1 MLSRRLS
8 EFVQALRGAGLRI
21 SPDEAALAMQA
32 VAMLGYDSRQ
42 QFHDALSV
50 TLVKDEQ
57 HRVAFE
63 DTFVR
68 YFEGQE
74 GRSEAEQTEAAEPPG
89 MPAALAPES
98 MGADVADQVADSEE
112 EASANAALQDLLS
125 SSPEQLQQQ
134 MAEAAASMD
143 FTQMQVITQQGLY
156 TRRLLM
162 NMGMGAV
169 DDRIIALSRG
179 DAASDARA
187 EGLREWRGRV
197 REQAASLVRRQFLLH
212 GAAKGRELR
221 EQTMR
226 QVAFRDLREFREVKA
241 LVRKMARRL
250 ASAHQRRMR
259 VAKRGQLDARRTLG
273 RSIRHDGVPASL
285 VWRRKPPHK
294 SRVMV
299 ICDVSSSVS
308 DAARFLLQ
316 FLYALN
322 DVLPRVRS
330 FAFASRFDEITE
342 DFQRFP
348 PDVAVARVLDR
359 LSGSGTDYGEML
371 EQFLRRCEREL
382 DRHTTVIILGDARN
396 NALPERAELLGQVRR
411 RVKQIW
417 WLNPESRSQWN
428 SGDAVMDRYLPH
440 CRMARRC
447 ANLNDLEQVVD
458 GLLGS
463 LRQQ

>member
-21 SPDEAALAMQA
+21 SPDEAAIAMQA
-32 VAMLGYDSRQ
+32 VALVGYEPRQ

-50 TLVKDEQ
+50 SLLKDEQ
-57 HRVAFE
+57 QRTAFE
-63 DTFVR
+63 ETFQR
-68 YFEGQE
+68 YFEGQGERRDASAEE
-74 GRSEAEQTEAAEPPG
+74 GAESVQG
-89 MPAALAPES
+89 MPDALSPVTEDSGELAPGLE
-98 MGADVADQVADSEE
+98 ALLA
-112 EASANAALQDLLS
+112 ASA
-125 SSPEQLQQQ
+125 EQLQQR
-134 MAEAAASMD
+134 MAEAAAAMD

-169 DDRIIALSRG
+169 DERILQLSEG
-179 DAASDARA
+179 GVTSEARA
-187 EGLREWRGRV
+187 DDLREWRGRV

-212 GAAKGRELR
+212 GAARGRELR

-226 QVAFRDLREFREVKA
+226 KVSFRDLREFREVKT

-250 ASAHQRRMR
+250 ASAHQRRLKI
-259 VAKRGQLDARRTLG
+259 AKRGQLDARRTLG

-285 VWRRKPPHK
+285 VWRRRPPHK

-308 DAARFLLQ
+308 EAARFLLQ

-330 FAFASRFDEITE
+330 FAFASRFDEISE
-342 DFQRFP
+342 DFQRYS

-371 EQFLRRCEREL
+371 EGFLGLCEGQL

-396 NALPERAELLGQVRR
+396 NYLPERAELLGQVRR

-417 WLNPESRSQWN
+417 WLNPESRNQWN
-428 SGDAVMDRYLPH
+428 SGDAVMASYLPH
-440 CRMARRC
+440 CRVARRC
-447 ANLNDLEQVVD
+447 ANLNDLERVVD

-463 LRQQ
+463 LRAE

>member
-21 SPDEAALAMQA
+21 SPDEAAIAMQA
-32 VAMLGYDSRQ
+32 VALVGYEPRQ

-50 TLVKDEQ
+50 SLLKDEQ
-57 HRVAFE
+57 QRTAFE
-63 DTFVR
+63 ETFQR

-74 GRSEAEQTEAAEPPG
+74 QRDASAEEGAEPVQG
-89 MPAALAPES
+89 MPDALSPATADSGELAPGLETLL
-98 MGADVADQVADSEE
+98 A
-112 EASANAALQDLLS
+112 ASA
-125 SSPEQLQQQ
+125 EQLQQR
-134 MAEAAASMD
+134 MAEAAAAMD

-162 NMGMGAV
+162 NMGMGVV
-169 DDRIIALSRG
+169 DERILQLSEG
-179 DAASDARA
+179 GVTSEARA
-187 EGLREWRGRV
+187 DDLREWRGQV

-212 GAAKGRELR
+212 GAARGRELR

-226 QVAFRDLREFREVKA
+226 QVSFRDLREFREVKT

-250 ASAHQRRMR
+250 ASAHQRRLKI
-259 VAKRGQLDARRTLG
+259 AKRGKLDARRTLG
-273 RSIRHDGVPASL
+273 RSIRHDGVPATL
-285 VWRRKPPHK
+285 VWRRRPPHK

-308 DAARFLLQ
+308 EAARFLLQ

-330 FAFASRFDEITE
+330 FAFASRFDEISE
-342 DFQRFP
+342 DFQRYS

-359 LSGSGTDYGEML
+359 LSGSGTDYGDML
-371 EQFLRRCEREL
+371 EGFLGLCEGQL

-396 NALPERAELLGQVRR
+396 NYLPERAELLGQVRR

-417 WLNPESRSQWN
+417 WLNPESRNQWN
-428 SGDAVMDRYLPH
+428 SGDAVMASYLPH
-440 CRMARRC
+440 CRVARRC
-447 ANLNDLEQVVD
+447 ANLNDLERVVD

-463 LRQQ
+463 LRAE

>member
-1 MLSRRLS
+1 MLTRRLA

-21 SPDEAALAMQA
+21 SPDEATVAMQA
-32 VAMLGYDSRQ
+32 VALVGYESRQ

-50 TLVKDEQ
+50 SLLKEEQ

-63 DTFVR
+63 ETFQR
-68 YFEGQE
+68 YFDQQ
-74 GRSEAEQTEAAEPPG
+74 GRQDSKEEAGPVDTATG
-89 MPAALAPES
+89 MPEPVVQAAQSGE
-98 MGADVADQVADSEE
+98 GER
-112 EASANAALQDLLS
+112 ANAALNDLLS
-125 SSPEQLQQQ
+125 ASVEQLQQR
-134 MAEAAASMD
+134 MAEAAAAMD

-169 DDRIIALSRG
+169 DERVLQLSQG
-179 DAASDARA
+179 NAASEARA
-187 EGLREWRGRV
+187 DDLREWRARV

-212 GAAKGRELR
+212 GAARGRELR

-226 QVAFRDLREFREVKA
+226 QVAFRDLREFREVKT

-250 ASAHQRRMR
+250 ASAHQRRMKVSR
-259 VAKRGQLDARRTLG
+259 RGQLDARRTLG

-285 VWRRKPPHK
+285 VWRQKPPHK

-330 FAFASRFDEITE
+330 FAFASRFDEISD

-348 PDVAVARVLDR
+348 PDVAVGRVLDR

-371 EQFLRRCEREL
+371 ESFLRLCEREL

-396 NALPERAELLGQVRR
+396 NYLPERAELLGQVRR

-417 WLNPESRSQWN
+417 WLNPESRGQWN
-428 SGDAVMDRYLPH
+428 SGDAVMASYLPH
-440 CRMARRC
+440 CRVARRC
-447 ANLNDLEQVVD
+447 GNLDDLERVVD

-463 LRQQ
+463 LRSD

>member
-21 SPDEAALAMQA
+21 SPDEAAIAMQA
-32 VAMLGYDSRQ
+32 VALVGYEPRQ

-50 TLVKDEQ
+50 SLLKDEQ
-57 HRVAFE
+57 QRTAFE
-63 DTFVR
+63 ETFQR
-68 YFEGQE
+68 YFEGQGERRDASAEE
-74 GRSEAEQTEAAEPPG
+74 GAESVQG
-89 MPAALAPES
+89 MPDALSPATEDNGELAS
-98 MGADVADQVADSEE
+98 GLEALLA
-112 EASANAALQDLLS
+112 ASA
-125 SSPEQLQQQ
+125 EQLQQR
-134 MAEAAASMD
+134 MAEAAAAMD

-169 DDRIIALSRG
+169 DERILQLSEG
-179 DAASDARA
+179 GVTSEARA
-187 EGLREWRGRV
+187 DDLREWRGQV

-212 GAAKGRELR
+212 GAARGRELR

-226 QVAFRDLREFREVKA
+226 QVSFRDLREFREVKT

-250 ASAHQRRMR
+250 ASAHQRRLKI
-259 VAKRGQLDARRTLG
+259 AKRGQLDARRTLG
-273 RSIRHDGVPASL
+273 RSIRHDGVPATL
-285 VWRRKPPHK
+285 VWRRRPPHK

-308 DAARFLLQ
+308 EAARFLLQ

-330 FAFASRFDEITE
+330 FAFASRFDEISE
-342 DFQRFP
+342 DFQRYS

-371 EQFLRRCEREL
+371 EGFLGLCEGQL

-396 NALPERAELLGQVRR
+396 NYLPERAELLGQVRR

-417 WLNPESRSQWN
+417 WLNPESRNQWN
-428 SGDAVMDRYLPH
+428 SGDAVMASYLPH
-440 CRMARRC
+440 CRVARRC
-447 ANLNDLEQVVD
+447 ANLNDLERVVD

-463 LRQQ
+463 LRAE

>member
-21 SPDEAALAMQA
+21 SPDEAAIAMQA
-32 VAMLGYDSRQ
+32 VALVGYEPRQ

-50 TLVKDEQ
+50 SLLKDEQ
-57 HRVAFE
+57 QRTAFE
-63 DTFVR
+63 ETFQR
-68 YFEGQE
+68 YFEGQGERRDASAGE
-74 GRSEAEQTEAAEPPG
+74 GAEPVKG
-89 MPAALAPES
+89 MPDALSAATEESGELAPGLE
-98 MGADVADQVADSEE
+98 ALLA
-112 EASANAALQDLLS
+112 ASA
-125 SSPEQLQQQ
+125 EQLQQR
-134 MAEAAASMD
+134 MAEAAAAMD

-169 DDRIIALSRG
+169 DERILQLSEG
-179 DAASDARA
+179 GVTSEARA
-187 EGLREWRGRV
+187 DDLREWRGQV

-212 GAAKGRELR
+212 GAARGRELR

-226 QVAFRDLREFREVKA
+226 QVSFRDLREFREVKT

-250 ASAHQRRMR
+250 ASAHQRRLKI
-259 VAKRGQLDARRTLG
+259 AKRGQLDARRTLG
-273 RSIRHDGVPASL
+273 RSIRHDGVPATL
-285 VWRRKPPHK
+285 VWRRRPPHK

-308 DAARFLLQ
+308 EAARFLLQ

-330 FAFASRFDEITE
+330 FAFASRFDEISE
-342 DFQRFP
+342 DFQRYS

-371 EQFLRRCEREL
+371 EGFLGLCEGQL

-396 NALPERAELLGQVRR
+396 NYLPERAELLGQVRR

-417 WLNPESRSQWN
+417 WLNPESRNQWN
-428 SGDAVMDRYLPH
+428 SGDAVMASYLPH
-440 CRMARRC
+440 CRVARRC
-447 ANLNDLEQVVD
+447 ANLNDLERVVD

-463 LRQQ
+463 LRAE

>member
-21 SPDEAALAMQA
+21 SPDEAAIAMQA
-32 VAMLGYDSRQ
+32 VALVGYEPRQ

-50 TLVKDEQ
+50 SLLKDEQ
-57 HRVAFE
+57 QRTAFE
-63 DTFVR
+63 ETFQR
-68 YFEGQE
+68 YFEGQGERRDASAEE
-74 GRSEAEQTEAAEPPG
+74 GAESVQG
-89 MPAALAPES
+89 MPDALSPATEDSGELAPGLE
-98 MGADVADQVADSEE
+98 ALLA
-112 EASANAALQDLLS
+112 ASA
-125 SSPEQLQQQ
+125 EQLQQR
-134 MAEAAASMD
+134 MAEAAAAMD

-169 DDRIIALSRG
+169 DERILQLSEG
-179 DAASDARA
+179 GVTSEARA
-187 EGLREWRGRV
+187 DDLREWRGQV

-212 GAAKGRELR
+212 GAARGRELR

-226 QVAFRDLREFREVKA
+226 QVSFRDLREFREVKT

-250 ASAHQRRMR
+250 ASAHQRRLKI
-259 VAKRGQLDARRTLG
+259 AKRGQLDARRTLG

-285 VWRRKPPHK
+285 VWRRRPPHK

-308 DAARFLLQ
+308 EAARFLLQ

-330 FAFASRFDEITE
+330 FAFASCFDEISE
-342 DFQRFP
+342 DFQRYS

-371 EQFLRRCEREL
+371 EGFLGLCEGQL

-396 NALPERAELLGQVRR
+396 NYLPERAELLGQVRR

-417 WLNPESRSQWN
+417 WLNPESRNQWN
-428 SGDAVMDRYLPH
+428 SGDAVMASYLPH
-440 CRMARRC
+440 CRVARRC
-447 ANLNDLEQVVD
+447 ANLNDLERVVD

-463 LRQQ
+463 LRAE